1 MFALVIFYLTVC
13 NGLVKLLNN
22 TSSTSVEL
30 SGSLKIILTDMMI
43 CVCPASL
50 RLSFTLQISYEY
62 LIVALGLQLHY
73 EKVK

>member
-1 MFALVIFYLTVC
+1 
-13 NGLVKLLNN
+13 
-22 TSSTSVEL
+22 
-30 SGSLKIILTDMMI
+30 MMI
-43 CVCPASL
+43 YVHLTLL